1 MSKFIHTVNKEL
13 PKAINKAIN
22 SDNQDLKVENIITDY
37 IIIYI
42 ECIKTVTF
50 DFYPHSLLRDAYEF
64 T

>member
-1 MSKFIHTVNKEL
+1 MSNFIHTVNKEL

-22 SDNQDLKVENIITDY
+22 SDNLNLKVENIITNY

-50 DFYPHSLLRDAYEF
+50 NCYPHSLLRDPYEF